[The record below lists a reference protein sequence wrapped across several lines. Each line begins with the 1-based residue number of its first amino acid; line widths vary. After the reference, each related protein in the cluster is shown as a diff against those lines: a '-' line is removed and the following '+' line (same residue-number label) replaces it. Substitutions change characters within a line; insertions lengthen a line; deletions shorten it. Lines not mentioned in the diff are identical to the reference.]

1 MMNKKMIE
9 KVYQSI
15 TTEIGIHSH
24 KDKGAY
30 LVGTMTMPY
39 DEGVADG
46 FSDPADIPPE
56 RGEEGIRLARE
67 FGEHFTDY
75 YQMVLGDDGKT
86 RLTSGDVFPLMQS
99 PYSVHDVIDEFCHQ
113 FPEVTTITFGV
124 SPELAASEFINEELN
139 GFDDFNAMKGHFV
152 WVLKWNPE
160 GVTRPYAWSVNLYDY
175 ISQKIAHKAN

>member
-1 MMNKKMIE
+1 MNKQMIE

-15 TTEIGIHSH
+15 TTEIGIHAH

-56 RGEEGIRLARE
+56 RGEEGIRLAGE
-67 FGEHFTDY
+67 FGVHFTDY
-75 YQMVLGDDGKT
+75 YQKVLCEEGES
-86 RLTSGDVFPLMQS
+86 RLNSGDVFALMQS
-99 PYSVHDVIDEFCHQ
+99 PYNIHKVTGEFLDE
-113 FPEVTTITFGV
+113 FPEVTRLTFGV
-124 SPELAASEFINEELN
+124 SPELAASGFINEELN
-139 GFDDFNAMKGHFV
+139 GFDDFNVMKGHFV